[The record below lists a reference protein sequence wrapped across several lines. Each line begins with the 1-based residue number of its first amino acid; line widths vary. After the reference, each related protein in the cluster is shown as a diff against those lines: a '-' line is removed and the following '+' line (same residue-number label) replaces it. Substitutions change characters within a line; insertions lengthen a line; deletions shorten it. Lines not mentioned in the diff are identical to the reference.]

1 MLSEEAAMLNN
12 HSSKKSIQE
21 GIEYGDLARLI
32 QPQMTIDEFRSKM
45 GEDKDIVVIGF
56 TVFGKEPADDL
67 VNFVEKSYDW
77 VLDADVSSGETSDG
91 NYMVFV
97 EVQRKAKVPEHII
110 SMLDDMMN
118 LTEQSLKDWTFTYY
132 KGSDRLPVTIE
143 NLTEKIISTPEE
155 YELKTGDSLEE
166 SYKLNSYRA
175 LAGVKV
181 GSTKVVDTQ
190 ILAMQIAAGIR

>member
-1 MLSEEAAMLNN
+1 MLNNN
-12 HSSKKSIQE
+12 HSSKSLQE
-21 GIEYGDLARLI
+21 GIEHGDLGRLV

-97 EVQRKAKVPEHII
+97 EVQRKAKVAEHIM
-110 SMLDDMMN
+110 SMLTDMMN

-143 NLTEKIISTPEE
+143 NLTDKIIPSPEE
-155 YELKTGDSLEE
+155 
-166 SYKLNSYRA
+166 
-175 LAGVKV
+175 
-181 GSTKVVDTQ
+181 
-190 ILAMQIAAGIR
+190 

>member
-1 MLSEEAAMLNN
+1 MLNN